1 MIVSQPPSEAALEQ
15 SLVMVATTVKWAG
28 TVEASPVRHAHL
40 LAPGDWIVCAQS
52 SVRDLS
58 PPYAM
63 FFNGDRLVHYRI
75 AVEID
80 DCRRAPYAPA
90 AAAVPGGQPAASASS
105 SAPSAQCSGAAR
117 RSGRAIVGRAKSE
130 TSAKENKGGTTM
142 THQDNGHP
150 FDRRLFLAGTSAL
163 ALLAAE
169 RRRVRAEEG
178 GKAAART
185 SGCGRCWPS
194 SSSASISS
202 RCRRR

>member
-1 MIVSQPPSEAALEQ
+1 MMEPPPRIVSQPPSDVALEQ

-63 FFNGDRLVHYRI
+63 FFTGDKLVHYRI

-90 AAAVPGGQPAASASS
+90 TA
-105 SAPSAQCSGAAR
+105 
-117 RSGRAIVGRAKSE
+117 
-130 TSAKENKGGTTM
+130 
-142 THQDNGHP
+142 
-150 FDRRLFLAGTSAL
+150 LAGQ
-163 ALLAAE
+163 
-169 RRRVRAEEG
+169 VGHQVGHQG
-178 GKAAART
+178 GPLVIR
-185 SGCGRCWPS
+185 P
-194 SSSASISS
+194 
-202 RCRRR
+202 